1 MKKNYVYLLSL
12 VAVLFLAAC
21 NPGKGSLTIDNTVPV
36 GLENR
41 VIYQLNI
48 GAFTPEGTFKIGRAH
63 V

>member
-48 GAFTPEGTFKIGRAH
+48 GAFTPEGTFG
-63 V
+63 